1 MAGKRAMVC
10 SPLVAALFV
19 GGILLGLGGPCG
31 CVRQPGPAAS
41 GDAAAMGSGRV
52 LHVADADFRREIL
65 ENPKLVLLDVWA
77 PWCEPC
83 LKLSD
88 ILEELATTYEG
99 RVVFAKLNMDE
110 NPRTVK
116 EYEIDGVPTLLFF
129 RSGRVIERIE
139 GLGPKS
145 ELVTTLESFLKR

>member
-1 MAGKRAMVC
+1 M
-10 SPLVAALFV
+10 
-19 GGILLGLGGPCG
+19 
-31 CVRQPGPAAS
+31 
-41 GDAAAMGSGRV
+41 
-52 LHVADADFRREIL
+52 ADADFRRQIL

-88 ILEELATTYEG
+88 ILEELATAYEG

-110 NPRTVK
+110 NPETAK
-116 EYEIDGVPTLLFF
+116 AYEIYGVPTLLFF
-129 RSGRVIERIE
+129 RSGQVVERIE

-145 ELVTTLESFLKR
+145 ELVETLDSLLRNQYR